1 MDYAKAGAVVIILLL
16 AAAATAA
23 EIYRETHCFR
33 VTRYSVPAEKLAGIV
48 RDVKIL
54 FLSDLHNCAY
64 GNENERLLR
73 SIRDEDPDLILIGGD
88 MLVGKAGIPYE
99 TALHFVEQLPEI
111 CPTVYANGNHEL
123 RMKEEPENYEDA
135 YRIYKNSL
143 EKRGVHFLEDSRIRV
158 ELGDASLQI
167 CGLELPSS
175 SYRKFRKDRIAASDI
190 EERFG
195 FPASADVYTILLAH
209 NPAYMDAYLEWG
221 ADMVLSGH
229 LHGGLIRVPGIGGI
243 VTPQGFLFPR
253 YSGEMTRKG
262 SQTVI
267 VSRGLGT
274 HTLNIRLF
282 NTPELISIQLG
293 GDQ

>member
-1 MDYAKAGAVVIILLL
+1 MDYVKLGAFVVLLL
-16 AAAATAA
+16 AAAAATA

-33 VTRYSVPAEKLAGIV
+33 VTRYDVSSEKLAGII
-48 RDVKIL
+48 RELKIL
-54 FLSDLHNCAY
+54 FLSDLHNCTY

-73 SIRDEDPDLILIGGD
+73 SIRDEEPDLILIGGD
-88 MLVGKAGIPYE
+88 MPVGKEGVSYE
-99 TALHFVEQLPEI
+99 TAQQLVKQLPDI
-111 CPTVYANGNHEL
+111 CPVVYANGNHEQ
-123 RMKEEPENYEDA
+123 RMKEDTETYGDTYET
-135 YRIYKNSL
+135 YKKSL
-143 EKRGVHFLEDSRIRV
+143 EKSGVHFLEDAGIRV
-158 ELGDASLQI
+158 ELGDVYLHI

-175 SYRKFRKDRIAASDI
+175 SYKKFRKDKITANDI
-190 EERFG
+190 EGHFG
-195 FPASADVYTILLAH
+195 FSASEDAYTILLAH

-253 YSGEMTRKG
+253 YSGEMTQEDGR
-262 SQTVI
+262 TVI

-282 NTPELISIQLG
+282 NTPELISIRLG
-293 GDQ
+293 GKK